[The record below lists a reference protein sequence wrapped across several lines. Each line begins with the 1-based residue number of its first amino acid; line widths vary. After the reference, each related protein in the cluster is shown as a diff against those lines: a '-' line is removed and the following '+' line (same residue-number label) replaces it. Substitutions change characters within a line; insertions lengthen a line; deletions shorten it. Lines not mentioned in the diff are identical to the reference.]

1 MELDILAWTKKWVT
15 IRAIHAYLG
24 FIGCDGVEYIDKD
37 RKRVKSR
44 AIHAYLGCIGCDGV
58 EYIDK
63 DEEEG
68 DE

>member
-1 MELDILAWTKKWVT
+1 MRKWMT
-15 IRAIHAYLG
+15 NRAIQ
-24 FIGCDGVEYIDKD
+24 
-37 RKRVKSR
+37 S
-44 AIHAYLGCIGCDGV
+44 YLGCIGCDGV